1 MTDTATVER
10 PSLRLVL
17 TSLMRADATVLLRG
31 RTSALLTL
39 LPPLIIVI
47 ATDLNSGKTASRLGG
62 APVVIGLAITIG
74 LVISC
79 LLGYSLTLAHD
90 RDAGVLQRLR
100 VTPAPTWAIMC
111 SRLAVQAAANLV
123 MAVVVLIVGVSLH
136 GLSLNAGQVILVL
149 VFSLIG
155 AAMFLAIGQ
164 AVVALVNSMSAVN
177 AIGRVLLIVLILLG
191 LLGVTGLLG
200 DVVQSIAEW
209 SPVGVLMQLMSQAM
223 LSAPW
228 AWQDTWYLVAAIGY
242 VVVFSFIGIRWFT
255 WGTH

>member
-1 MTDTATVER
+1 VTDTATVER